1 MSMPVNYYHA
11 EMLSN
16 LISQTRYVLQN
27 LKKKGH
33 IFPQVTAL
41 EYQTIHFGG
50 MRGSGHSYAIEDLSF
65 VYKTTIISPQK
76 QMSHSNYPK
85 VKPGTVKTWMSA
97 AMQPGLKVKD
107 AFEIVVIDN
116 WINMV
121 LPEYPDLSRM
131 IDHLSYAY
139 DVFKNDTI
147 FVLVH

>member
-33 IFPQVTAL
+33 ISPQATAS

-50 MRGSGHSYAIEDLSF
+50 MRGSGHSSAIEDLSF
-65 VYKTTIISPQK
+65 VYKTTIIRPHK
-76 QMSHSNYPK
+76 YRIHSYPNA
-85 VKPGTVKTWMSA
+85 KPGTIKTWMSA
-97 AMQPGLKVKD
+97 VMQPGLKVKD
-107 AFEIVVIDN
+107 ASEIVVIDN

-121 LPEYPDLSRM
+121 LPEYPDLPRM

-139 DVFKNDTI
+139 DAYKNNTI
-147 FVLVH
+147 FVLIH